1 MWRVLLKCLFFAFIG
16 SLWLWLCQIDRN
28 GVIAKGRLAQL
39 LTEGTSPNPRW
50 LIKFDAQP
58 FKDEEMYERAF
69 GKLLSSVVVEETQDE
84 QQPHDDAESGLE
96 NPPTTTVSQQTISG
110 RNSKSNRPHQGTG
123 QRKGGGSITTTKG
136 VGSGSEG
143 ETVDGVKKG
152 KNHNRNNTS
161 AADSEDLGAGVNHT
175 VEAVGG
181 TAKKSVQFEGNN
193 GGGSNDGSDDSSPLD
208 ESYAGM
214 SRKDRVSAREARS
227 RRRQAKIDEDAVP
240 PGTEIVGGK
249 RLLALDG
256 HIGPPSNKKLKN
268 NESDDGEVV
277 KVKLLTGTLYL
288 YRGAQ
293 RRAEF
298 VRRV

>member
-1 MWRVLLKCLFFAFIG
+1 
-16 SLWLWLCQIDRN
+16 
-28 GVIAKGRLAQL
+28 
-39 LTEGTSPNPRW
+39 
-50 LIKFDAQP
+50 
-58 FKDEEMYERAF
+58 MYERAF
-69 GKLLSSVVVEETQDE
+69 GKLISSIVVEETQDE
-84 QQPHDDAESGLE
+84 QQPADDAELALE
-96 NPPTTTVSQQTISG
+96 NQATTVSQQTTSG
-110 RNSKSNRPHQGTG
+110 RNNKTSRPHHGSG
-123 QRKGGGSITTTKG
+123 PRKGGVTSAMTKA

-143 ETVDGVKKG
+143 ENVEGAKKS
-152 KNHNRNNTS
+152 KNHNRGNTS
-161 AADSEDLGAGVNHT
+161 VADSDDLGAGMNQT
-175 VEAVGG
+175 VETFGG
-181 TAKKSVQFEGNN
+181 TPKKSVQFEGNN

-249 RLLALDG
+249 RHLTLDG
-256 HIGPPSNKKLKN
+256 HHAPPNNKKPKH

>member
-1 MWRVLLKCLFFAFIG
+1 
-16 SLWLWLCQIDRN
+16 
-28 GVIAKGRLAQL
+28 
-39 LTEGTSPNPRW
+39 
-50 LIKFDAQP
+50 
-58 FKDEEMYERAF
+58 MYERAF
-69 GKLLSSVVVEETQDE
+69 GKLLSSIVAEETHDDH
-84 QQPHDDAESGLE
+84 QPPDDAEFGYD
-96 NPPTTTVSQQTISG
+96 NPTTTVSQQTISG
-110 RNSKSNRPHQGTG
+110 RNSKSSRPHHGTG
-123 QRKGGGSITTTKG
+123 PRKGGGTSTTTKG

-143 ETVDGVKKG
+143 ETVDGAKKG
-152 KNHNRNNTS
+152 KHQNRTS
-161 AADSEDLGAGVNHT
+161 ASVADSEVNMGTGVNHT
-175 VEAVGG
+175 VETTGS
-181 TAKKSVQFEGNN
+181 TAKKSVQFDGNNN

-240 PGTEIVGGK
+240 PGTEIIGDK
-249 RLLALDG
+249 RHLALEG
-256 HIGPPSNKKLKN
+256 HIAPPSNKKLKH

-277 KVKLLTGTLYL
+277 KVKLLTGTLYM

>member
-1 MWRVLLKCLFFAFIG
+1 
-16 SLWLWLCQIDRN
+16 
-28 GVIAKGRLAQL
+28 
-39 LTEGTSPNPRW
+39 
-50 LIKFDAQP
+50 
-58 FKDEEMYERAF
+58 MYERAF
-69 GKLLSSVVVEETQDE
+69 GKLLSSIAVEETQDDP
-84 QQPHDDAESGLE
+84 QPPDDAEFGYE
-96 NPPTTTVSQQTISG
+96 NPTTTVSQPTLSG
-110 RNSKSNRPHQGTG
+110 RNSKSSRPHHGTG
-123 QRKGGGSITTTKG
+123 PRKGGGTSTTTKG
-136 VGSGSEG
+136 AGSGSEG
-143 ETVDGVKKG
+143 EAVDGAKKG
-152 KNHNRNNTS
+152 KNQNRSNTPV
-161 AADSEDLGAGVNHT
+161 ADSDVNVGTGVNQT
-175 VEAVGG
+175 VEAR
-181 TAKKSVQFEGNN
+181 KSVQFEGNNN

-240 PGTEIVGGK
+240 PGTEVIGGK
-249 RLLALDG
+249 RLLALDD
-256 HIGPPSNKKLKN
+256 HIAPPSNKKPKH